1 MQDKKRTED
10 DQVNIQDVCKHLD
23 IGRYDL
29 IELSAWVARAENL
42 RPVEALNKL
51 LTIESLEVYIKEVKE
66 KLVKEEFN
74 KKF

>member
-42 RPVEALNKL
+42 RPV
-51 LTIESLEVYIKEVKE
+51 SIKEII
-66 KLVKEEFN
+66 N
-74 KKF
+74 Y